1 MTDFADLRYNDE
13 VIMGRTVVT
22 RKKRKDKKPIQEK
35 NYEKNVSTQ
44 KETEKQGTRIPQEN
58 GDDCR
63 QKGSEK
69 TQSKRQKEIDP
80 LIFDWTK
87 TEK

>member
-1 MTDFADLRYNDE
+1 MRELSWGEPRYHEKNE
-13 VIMGRTVVT
+13 
-22 RKKRKDKKPIQEK
+22 KDKKTNQEK